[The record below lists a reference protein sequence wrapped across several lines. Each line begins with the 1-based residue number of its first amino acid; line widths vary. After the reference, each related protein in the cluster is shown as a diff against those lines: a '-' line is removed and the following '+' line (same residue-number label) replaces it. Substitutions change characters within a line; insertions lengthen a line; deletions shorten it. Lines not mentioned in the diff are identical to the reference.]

1 MIRRIIDI
9 LIALMVLPLVALLMP
24 FISLAIV
31 VESPGNPFYGTPR
44 VGKYGKLFRMWKFR
58 TMVIGADRMGS
69 AVTTALDPR
78 ITRVGRF
85 LRKTKLD
92 EWPQFFNLLLGDLTL
107 IGPRPEDPGIVQH
120 YSAEQREVLQ
130 VKPGITGPTQ
140 IHYTTIEAEAIPDGK
155 NAERFYIDR
164 LLGRKLQLD
173 LEYLKSRTLFSDC
186 RVLLQTVSLITIG
199 LNWRKGARDHPE
211 GIAGAHES
219 AHSDL

>member
-9 LIALMVLPLVALLMP
+9 VLALMVLPLLAPLLTL
-24 FISLAIV
+24 ISLAIV
-31 VESPGNPFYGTPR
+31 FESPGNPFYGGCR
-44 VGKYGKLFRMWKFR
+44 AGKHGKPFRMWKFR
-58 TMVIGADRMGS
+58 TMVPGADRMGS
-69 AVTTALDPR
+69 AVTTRLDPR

-120 YSAEQREVLQ
+120 YTAEQREVLR

-140 IHYTTIEAEAIPDGK
+140 IRYTTIEAEAIPDGK
-155 NAERFYIDR
+155 DAERFYLNH
-164 LLGRKLQLD
+164 LLDCKLRLD

-186 RVLLQTVSLITIG
+186 RVLLQTVSLITDALTHI
-199 LNWRKGARDHPE
+199 E
-211 GIAGAHES
+211 GR
-219 AHSDL
+219 

>member
-9 LIALMVLPLVALLMP
+9 VLALMVLPLLAPLLIL
-24 FISLAIV
+24 ISLTIV
-31 VESPGNPFYGTPR
+31 FESPGNPFYGGCR
-44 VGKYGKLFRMWKFR
+44 AGKHGKPFRMWKFR
-58 TMVIGADRMGS
+58 TMVPGADRMGS
-69 AVTTALDPR
+69 AVTTRLDPR

-120 YSAEQREVLQ
+120 YTAEQREVLR

-140 IHYTTIEAEAIPDGK
+140 IRYTTIEAEAIPDGK
-155 NAERFYIDR
+155 DAERFYLNH
-164 LLGRKLQLD
+164 LLDCKLRLD

-186 RVLLQTVSLITIG
+186 RVLLQTVSLITDALTHI
-199 LNWRKGARDHPE
+199 E
-211 GIAGAHES
+211 GR
-219 AHSDL
+219 